1 MSWEA
6 NCLGISPPREVLLL
20 RWIQPYNS
28 NYKKHFYKGEQDMKF
43 SYYMPTEIVFGC
55 GGFDQVAG
63 RIAQLG
69 TRALIVT
76 GKKAMQA

>member
-1 MSWEA
+1 
-6 NCLGISPPREVLLL
+6 
-20 RWIQPYNS
+20 
-28 NYKKHFYKGEQDMKF
+28 MKF